1 MRTSIPGNSEDR
13 PSLAARARS
22 PATGFTL
29 IELLV
34 VMVLMVL
41 FIGMIIPS
49 LASFYAESCLRSG
62 LRRLLAQCQYARDQ
76 AVSRNLA
83 VRVNWDVEEGTHY
96 ITVERPAEE
105 TFSAS
110 GGFWG
115 GSGVYF
121 PPSANMGLTD
131 PEFVPEQTDLGGVQ
145 ALPRGVAYAGILT
158 RESDPEK
165 ITYVTFTPD
174 GRAEDLA
181 ILLENARGTRRALV
195 IDGLT
200 GRCRVVGVEDL
211 QAAGF
216 RVD

>member
-1 MRTSIPGNSEDR
+1 MRTSIPGNSEDGA
-13 PSLAARARS
+13 S
-22 PATGFTL
+22 GFTL

-41 FIGMIIPS
+41 FIGMMTPS
-49 LASFYAESCLRSG
+49 LASFYAESRLRSG

-83 VRVNWDVEEGTHY
+83 VRVNWDIEQGLHY
-96 ITVERPAEE
+96 ITVERPAE
-105 TFSAS
+105 AA
-110 GGFWG
+110 GGAEG
-115 GSGVYF
+115 SSGVYA
-121 PPSANMGLTD
+121 SSGGSTGLTE

-145 ALPRGVAYAGILT
+145 ALPPGVTYAGILT
-158 RESDPEK
+158 RTSDPEK

-181 ILLENARGTRRALV
+181 ILLENARGTRRAVV

-211 QAAGF
+211 RAAGF
-216 RVD
+216 QVD